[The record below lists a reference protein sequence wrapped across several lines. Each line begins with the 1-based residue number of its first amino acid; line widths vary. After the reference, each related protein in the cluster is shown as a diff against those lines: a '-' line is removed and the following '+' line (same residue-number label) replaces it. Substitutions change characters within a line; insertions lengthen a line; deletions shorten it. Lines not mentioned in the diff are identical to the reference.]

1 MDLTVEIKLTEI
13 EPTSTYIEEMELL
26 VGYLRTKSNPSEL
39 DKRIISTFETWRDAL
54 FDGFE
59 NFNDKPDEKPSLE
72 LLKGG
77 KP

>member
-26 VGYLRTKSNPSEL
+26 LGYLYAKNSLSEL
-39 DKRIISTFETWRDAL
+39 DKRIIDTFESWRDGL
-54 FDGFE
+54 YDGFE

-77 KP
+77 KT

>member
-1 MDLTVEIKLTEI
+1 MDLTVNIKLTEI

-26 VGYLRTKSNPSEL
+26 VGYLYAKNSLSEL
-39 DKRIISTFETWRDAL
+39 DKRIIDTFEGWRDGL
-54 FDGFE
+54 YDGFE

-77 KP
+77 KT